1 MIPTIFVTLPWTKE
15 RRQLSSK
22 GFAGWNYQNENLWN
36 QKSFKMW
43 NSLFAKFGLRINIF
57 CRKYCKIVS
66 LQKANKQPE
75 KPRVGTIC
83 AMTLF
88 GQSGVWGL
96 RAKGCWIPRILMFLL
111 FTKVKSQLDDDIYM
125 LISHIEPPLFSE
137 VVFLYN
143 SNVVCYDDGVFEPEK
158 WWSVCLYVMKIP
170 LHCIDHAFSPD
181 WVPQARGERV

>member
-1 MIPTIFVTLPWTKE
+1 
-15 RRQLSSK
+15 
-22 GFAGWNYQNENLWN
+22 
-36 QKSFKMW
+36 
-43 NSLFAKFGLRINIF
+43 
-57 CRKYCKIVS
+57 
-66 LQKANKQPE
+66 
-75 KPRVGTIC
+75 
-83 AMTLF
+83 
-88 GQSGVWGL
+88 
-96 RAKGCWIPRILMFLL
+96 MFLL

-181 WVPQARGERV
+181 